1 MVNGNNKGKA
11 FERKICQ
18 EFTLLFGMSM
28 TFKRDIEQF
37 RQSDLG
43 DIICSDPE
51 WPFIVECKRYAKGN
65 GPQPAWIR
73 QAQRAADTAKKHW
86 AVVYQYDRKP
96 VRVAVSL
103 AALADAMGNK
113 DFHKET
119 IWESDLEGFAEI
131 VREIMARV
139 NEKRQLE
146 KIYDR
151 TIGV

>member
-28 TFKRDIEQF
+28 KFKRDIEQF

-43 DIICSDPE
+43 DIICSDPD
-51 WPFIVECKRYAKGN
+51 WPFVVECKRYAKGN
-65 GPQPAWIR
+65 GPQPAWVR
-73 QAQRAADTAKKHW
+73 QAQKAADTAKKHW

-103 AALADAMGNK
+103 GALADAMGHY
-113 DFHKET
+113 DLQKET
-119 IWESDLEGFAEI
+119 VWESDLDGFAEI
-131 VREIMARV
+131 ARELMARV

>member
-1 MVNGNNKGKA
+1 MVDGNKKGKN
-11 FERKICQ
+11 FERKMCQ
-18 EFTLLFGMSM
+18 DFTLLFGMSM
-28 TFKRDIEQF
+28 TFKRDIEQY
-37 RQSDLG
+37 RQGDLG

-51 WPFIVECKRYAKGN
+51 FPFIVECKRYAKGN

-73 QAQRAADTAKKHW
+73 QAQKAADEAKKHW

-103 AALADAMGNK
+103 AALADAMGNE
-113 DFHKET
+113 DFHKAT
-119 IWESDLEGFAEI
+119 IWESDLDGFAEI

>member
-1 MVNGNNKGKA
+1 MVDGNKKGKA

-18 EFTLLFGMSM
+18 DFTLLFGMSM

-73 QAQRAADTAKKHW
+73 QAQKAADTAKKHW

-103 AALADAMGNK
+103 AAIADAMGNK

-146 KIYDR
+146 KIYER
-151 TIGV
+151 TIGI

>member
-1 MVNGNNKGKA
+1 MVDGNKKGKN
-11 FERKICQ
+11 FERKMCQ
-18 EFTLLFGMSM
+18 DFTLLFGMSM
-28 TFKRDIEQF
+28 TFKRDIEQY
-37 RQSDLG
+37 RQGDLG

-51 WPFIVECKRYAKGN
+51 FPFIVECKRYAKGN

-73 QAQRAADTAKKHW
+73 QAQKAADEAKKHW
-86 AVVYQYDRKP
+86 AVVYQYDRRP

-103 AALADAMGNK
+103 AALADAMGNE
-113 DFHKET
+113 DFQKET
-119 IWESDLEGFAEI
+119 IWESDLDGFAEI

-146 KIYDR
+146 SIYDR

>member
-18 EFTLLFGMSM
+18 DFTLLFGMSM
-28 TFKRDIEQF
+28 KFKRDIEQF

-43 DIICSDPE
+43 DIICSDPD
-51 WPFIVECKRYAKGN
+51 WPFVVECKRYAKGN
-65 GPQPAWIR
+65 GPQPAWVR
-73 QAQRAADTAKKHW
+73 QAQKAADTAKKHW

-103 AALADAMGNK
+103 AALADAMGNA